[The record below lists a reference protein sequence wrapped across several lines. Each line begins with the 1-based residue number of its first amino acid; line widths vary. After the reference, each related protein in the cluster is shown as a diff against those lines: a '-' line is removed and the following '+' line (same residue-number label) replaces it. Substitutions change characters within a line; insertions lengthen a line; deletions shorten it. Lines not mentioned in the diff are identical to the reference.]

1 MFSAN
6 NHAGMDEYA
15 DIGQVRDLL
24 QDIHNRAVALE
35 ADYAEDLARVEPEFQ
50 EGARNL
56 VHYLEM
62 RESNTPAL
70 RTALRRLGLYS
81 LAHAERN
88 VLGSIEAVLRALNAL
103 VGEGDPDPAALAHA
117 IQFANPTADR
127 HRRAILGASPDGR
140 NVSIMVTLPT
150 EAADNRVLVEE
161 MLAAGMNVARI
172 NCAHDDAETW
182 ERMIANVRAAAAD
195 QETECRIIM
204 DLAGPKLRTGELQPG
219 PGVIHIRPKRD
230 PMGRVIAPRR
240 IRLIPEDAVQRGTK
254 SAVVPVPADCIDF
267 ARVGD
272 EIRLRDTRGKKRCL
286 PVVEKDDK
294 GMVLESVQGA
304 YIASGTK
311 FTLVRSDIGEKLK
324 FRIGEL
330 PAVEVPLLLHV
341 GDTLIFDAD
350 GRPGTPAREDA
361 DGNVLEPAHISC
373 QQPEVFEYLSVGEK
387 ISLNDGKISG
397 VIRDISDKG
406 LEVEITK
413 AKPTGSRLR
422 AHRGMNFPQS
432 DIKLPGLSE
441 IDRLNLEFI
450 VEHADAVS
458 LSFIRKP
465 ADIQLLLDE
474 LDRLG
479 ADQLGLV
486 IKVETKKAFKNLPRL
501 ILTAMR
507 RYPIAVMI
515 ARGDLAVE
523 CGWAR
528 LAELQKE
535 ILWICDAARVPVV
548 WATQVL
554 EQEAK
559 KGLPSRAEITDAAE
573 SQQADCVMLNKGPHI
588 LATIRTLDNILRR
601 MQSLRE
607 KKSS

>member
-15 DIGQVRDLL
+15 NIGQVRNLL
-24 QDIHNRAVALE
+24 QDIHDRAVALE
-35 ADYAEDLARVEPEFQ
+35 ADYAEDLARVNPEFQ

-70 RTALRRLGLYS
+70 RAALRRLGLYS

-88 VLGSIEAVLRALNAL
+88 VLGSIEAVLRALDAL
-103 VGEGDPDPAALAHA
+103 AGEGDPDPEALAHA

-127 HRRAILGASPDGR
+127 HRRAVLGPCPDGR

-182 ERMIANVRAAAAD
+182 ERMVANVRAAAAD
-195 QETECRIIM
+195 ADVKCRIMM

-240 IRLIPEDAVQRGTK
+240 VRLIPEDVVQRGTK
-254 SAVVPVPADCIDF
+254 AAVVPVPIDCIDF

-272 EIRLRDTRGKKRCL
+272 EIRLRDTRGKKRCF
-286 PVVEKDDK
+286 PIVEKDDK
-294 GMVLESVQGA
+294 GIVLESVQGA
-304 YIASGTK
+304 YIATGTR
-311 FTLVRSDIGEKLK
+311 FTLVRSEAGEKLK

-361 DGNVLEPAHISC
+361 DGNVLEPA
-373 QQPEVFEYLSVGEK
+373 GEK

-432 DIKLPGLSE
+432 DIKLPGLTE
-441 IDRLNLEFI
+441 IDKSNLEFI
-450 VEHADAVS
+450 VEHADAVN

-474 LDRLG
+474 LERL
-479 ADQLGLV
+479 AANQLGLV
-486 IKVETKKAFKNLPRL
+486 IKVETKKAFKSLPRL

-601 MQSLRE
+601 MQTLRD

>member
-6 NHAGMDEYA
+6 NLSSMNEYT
-15 DIGQVRDLL
+15 DIGQIRALL
-24 QDIHNRAVALE
+24 QDIHDRAVALE
-35 ADYAEDLARVEPEFQ
+35 AEYADDLARVHPEFS

-56 VHYLEM
+56 IHYLEL
-62 RESNTPAL
+62 RKSNTQAL

-88 VLGSIEAVLRALNAL
+88 VLGSIEAVL
-103 VGEGDPDPAALAHA
+103 HA
-117 IQFANPTADR
+117 IDALSGISDANPDTLARAIQTESPTAAM
-127 HRRAILGASPDGR
+127 HRSAILGPSPEGR
-140 NVSIMVTLPT
+140 KVSIMVTLPT
-150 EAADNRVLVEE
+150 EAADNSVLVEE
-161 MLAAGMNVARI
+161 MLAAGMNIARI
-172 NCAHDDAETW
+172 NCARDDADIW
-182 ERMIANVRAAAAD
+182 ARMIANVRRAAD
-195 QETECRIIM
+195 DAGAECRVMM
-204 DLAGPKLRTGELQPG
+204 DLAGPKLRTGELKPG

-240 IRLIPEDAVQRGTK
+240 IRLIPDDAVQRGTK
-254 SAVVPVPADCIDF
+254 SALVPVPRECIDY
-267 ARVGD
+267 ARAGD
-272 EIRLRDTRGKKRCL
+272 EIQLRDTRGKKRRF

-294 GMVLESVQGA
+294 GIVLESVQGA
-304 YIASGTK
+304 YIATDTK
-311 FTLVRSDIGEKLK
+311 FTLIRSDIGEKLK

-330 PAVEVPLLLHV
+330 PTVEVPLLLHV
-341 GDTLIFDAD
+341 GDTLLIEAD
-350 GRPGTPAREDA
+350 GRPGQPAKEDA

-373 QQPEVFEYLSVGEK
+373 QQPEVFDYLSVGEK

-397 VIRDISDKG
+397 VIREINDSG

-422 AHRGMNFPQS
+422 AQRGMNFPQS
-432 DIKLPGLSE
+432 DIRLPGLTEVDKS
-441 IDRLNLEFI
+441 NLEFI
-450 VEHADAVS
+450 VKHADAVN

-465 ADIQLLLDE
+465 ADVELLLDA
-474 LDRLG
+474 LKTFG
-479 ADQLGLV
+479 AEDLGLV
-486 IKVETKKAFKNLPRL
+486 IKVETKKGFKSLPKI

-523 CGWAR
+523 CGWAQ
-528 LAELQKE
+528 LAELQQE
-535 ILWICDAARVPVV
+535 VLWICDAARVPVM

-573 SQQADCVMLNKGPHI
+573 SQRADCVMLNKGPHI
-588 LATIRTLDNILRR
+588 LAAIRTLDSILRR
-601 MQSLRE
+601 MQTLRD